1 MIILINLNV
10 AELNYYP
17 FMISVDKCNG
27 SCNVADSL
35 SIKTCVLSETKDIN
49 VKVFNMITRINGVKT
64 LVKHILYYR
73 KCKLDSTIHN
83 PNKKWNNNKCI
94 NANVSV

>member
-35 SIKTCVLSETKDIN
+35 SIKTCVLSETKVIN
-49 VKVFNMITRINGVKT
+49 V
-64 LVKHILYYR
+64 
-73 KCKLDSTIHN
+73 
-83 PNKKWNNNKCI
+83 
-94 NANVSV
+94 